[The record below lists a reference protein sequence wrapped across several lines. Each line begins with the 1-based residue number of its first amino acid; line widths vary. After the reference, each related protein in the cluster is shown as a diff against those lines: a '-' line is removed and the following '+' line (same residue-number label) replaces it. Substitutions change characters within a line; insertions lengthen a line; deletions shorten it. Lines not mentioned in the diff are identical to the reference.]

1 MAVIQRTTLVEQILD
16 ALVEMVKTQE
26 YRVNDLLPTEKELS
40 DRLGVSRNSVREAL
54 KTSLAGT
61 LRKFSA
67 FEVPMKSFYEGG
79 KRSAQKR

>member
-54 KTSLAGT
+54 KT
-61 LRKFSA
+61 
-67 FEVPMKSFYEGG
+67 
-79 KRSAQKR
+79 